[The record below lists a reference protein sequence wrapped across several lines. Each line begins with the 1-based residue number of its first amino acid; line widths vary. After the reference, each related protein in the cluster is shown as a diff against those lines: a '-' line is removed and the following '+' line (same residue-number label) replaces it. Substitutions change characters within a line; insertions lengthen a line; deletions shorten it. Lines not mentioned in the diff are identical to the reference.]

1 MVIIKANELN
11 EGVGLPPPRS
21 LGGRLVYGCKV
32 GFPRVPWTESAKA
45 ALNRCFWKCI
55 EIKWRKRSVVL
66 YSECGGVEAFVNL
79 LTTLDQVKWE
89 PNKIPRPS

>member
-1 MVIIKANELN
+1 MRGWVCLHREAWEGAWCTGAKSVSPEFPGLN
-11 EGVGLPPPRS
+11 LP
-21 LGGRLVYGCKV
+21 
-32 GFPRVPWTESAKA
+32 KA